1 MKKEEKKTSVSEKL
15 KATARKLIP
24 IRRKPKEEKKDDGCG
39 GVSDSLPRYTQSLS
53 AIEKGYSLDDVFNRL
68 KGRR

>member
-1 MKKEEKKTSVSEKL
+1 MKTK
-15 KATARKLIP
+15 ARKIAALLLIGSALMASVTACSS
-24 IRRKPKEEKKDDGCG
+24 KEEKKDDGCG

-53 AIEKGYSLDDVFNRL
+53 AIEKGYSLDDAFNRL